1 MTWKQTILS
10 IDVTVKPKQSNYNI
24 IAAVLARR
32 SLFLAEIYFI
42 LISVKQV
49 QVTKQMLIKME
60 TFEAAT
66 TLLMNL
72 CMIVFVKLWIW
83 IFYSKLNMMLLTRA
97 GCQRRVAFSYDD
109 YILTKYHSLDL
120 LQLFEEDTTSF
131 LKNYP

>member
-10 IDVTVKPKQSNYNI
+10 IDATVKPKQSNYNI

-32 SLFLAEIYFI
+32 SLFFAEIYFI

-49 QVTKQMLIKME
+49 QVTKQLLIKME

-109 YILTKYHSLDL
+109 YILT
-120 LQLFEEDTTSF
+120 
-131 LKNYP
+131 

>member
-1 MTWKQTILS
+1 M
-10 IDVTVKPKQSNYNI
+10 
-24 IAAVLARR
+24 LARQ

-49 QVTKQMLIKME
+49 QVTKQLLIKME

-97 GCQRRVAFSYDD
+97 GCQWRVAFSYDD
-109 YILTKYHSLDL
+109 YILTKYHSMDV

>member
-32 SLFLAEIYFI
+32 SLFFVEIYFI

-49 QVTKQMLIKME
+49 QVTKQLLIKME

-109 YILTKYHSLDL
+109 YILT
-120 LQLFEEDTTSF
+120 
-131 LKNYP
+131 